1 MNKNVKV
8 IIIIVVLLI
17 IAYLVYRFA
26 FKNKNLVKGY
36 AKKPGD
42 WVACQVKDFDS
53 KNYQGYNTA
62 GVQIIFKK
70 DAVKTR
76 PGKDTNLGQCADA
89 VANLN
94 VYTLKA

>member
-1 MNKNVKV
+1 MNKNVKA
-8 IIIIVVLLI
+8 IIIIVILLI
-17 IAYLVYRFA
+17 IAYLVYRLA

-36 AKKPGD
+36 AKKPGE

-53 KNYQGYNTA
+53 KNYQGFNTA
-62 GVQIIFKK
+62 GVKIIFNK

-76 PGKDTNLGQCADA
+76 AGKDTTLGQCADA
-89 VANLN
+89 IANLN